1 MPDDNTFFSELKTL
15 VEKYEIDKIS
25 AIPSEIITEA
35 VQQTIYTLTKA
46 NIDATKNYRE
56 AIEGL
61 QKEIV
66 DRLQCQS
73 NELA

>member
-15 VEKYEIDKIS
+15 IGKYEIDKIS

-46 NIDATKNYRE
+46 NIEATKIYRE

>member
-46 NIDATKNYRE
+46 NIEATKIYRE